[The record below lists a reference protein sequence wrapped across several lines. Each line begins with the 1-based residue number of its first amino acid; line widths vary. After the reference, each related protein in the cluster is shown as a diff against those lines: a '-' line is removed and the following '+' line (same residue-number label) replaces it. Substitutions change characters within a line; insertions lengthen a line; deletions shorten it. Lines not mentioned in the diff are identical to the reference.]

1 MSWAIQWPLL
11 SVSNNQIDRLK
22 DVWSFAW
29 VTWNKNVFLK
39 SLESVQSKSSNR
51 KVAVEQSTSAIN
63 QRTRKWKIFNKL
75 ICSKW

>member
-22 DVWSFAW
+22 DVWSFSF
-29 VTWNKNVFLK
+29 VTWYKNLFLK

-51 KVAVEQSTSAIN
+51 KAAVEQSTSAIS

>member
-22 DVWSFAW
+22 DVWSFGW
-29 VTWNKNVFLK
+29 VTWNKNLFLK

-51 KVAVEQSTSAIN
+51 KVAFEQSTLAIN